1 MVDWYKDKQYVPKF
15 TRKLSEAEATY
26 SLREAWRIVY
36 GKYPEDKSLALLWAQ
51 SALETGR
58 WKIIRNNNFGNIKK
72 RHPNPK
78 YKIKDDGHDFT
89 MFRCNEIL
97 WDNKLKKS
105 VVKWFDPPH
114 TQTHFRAYPSPVDG
128 AEDYIRFLSQK
139 KRYKKVWKQVILGD
153 PVAYSHEL
161 KVAKYYTASEKKYT
175 KGVVSLTNEFL
186 RKKDKLLAWEPPEKP
201 EPNPEPD
208 PPEKP
213 GEEGEIQDPFVIAFE
228 DADVI
233 TPSPNFWD
241 EDEIPTKPGVPHP
254 SSYPPPSEKQ
264 VRKEGVGFLI
274 LAAIAGVLAT
284 ILTQLEGCF

>member
-1 MVDWYKDKQYVPKF
+1 MADWYKDKQYVPKF
-15 TRKLSEAEATY
+15 TRKLSEAEATHA
-26 SLREAWRIVY
+26 LREAWKIVY
-36 GKYPEDKSLALLWAQ
+36 GDYPQDKSLALLWAQ

-72 RHPNPK
+72 RHANPK

-89 MFRCNEIL
+89 MFRCNELL
-97 WDNKLKKS
+97 WDRKLKKT

-114 TQTHFRAYPSPVDG
+114 IQTHFRAYPTPIEG
-128 AEDYIRFLSQK
+128 AEDYIRLLSK
-139 KRYKKVWKQVILGD
+139 KKNYAKVWKQVLAGD

-175 KGVVSLTNEFL
+175 KGVVSLTSEFM
-186 RKKDKLLAWEPPEKP
+186 RRKDKLLAWEPPE
-201 EPNPEPD
+201 EIAPNPEPD

-213 GEEGEIQDPFVIAFE
+213 GEDPPDAFLICFE

-233 TPSPNFWD
+233 TPDPTFWD

-254 SSYPPPSEKQ
+254 SSYPPPSGEK
-264 VRKEGVGFLI
+264 KKGKGGIGVAI
-274 LAAIAGVLAT
+274 MVAIAGAIAA
-284 ILTQLEGCF
+284 ILSQLEGCF